1 LNKKKIL
8 KCFKLHFK
16 KDIKIGFFS
25 FFLALPIILFTSHLI
40 NFIIFFVFKIK
51 KLPNQLVIDY
61 LKSTYDKPFSFL
73 LATITIVIL
82 APFIEEVLF
91 RGFFQNFLKK
101 YLNVKT
107 SIILTSL
114 IFSIFHFSFYQ
125 KFSNISI
132 LSSIFILGSLLGF
145 IYEKQKS
152 LIAPI
157 TLHLTFNSFSIL
169 SLLIFKNFI

>member
-1 LNKKKIL
+1 ML
-8 KCFKLHFK
+8 
-16 KDIKIGFFS
+16 
-25 FFLALPIILFTSHLI
+25 
-40 NFIIFFVFKIK
+40 FFVFKIK

-61 LKSTYDKPFSFL
+61 LKSTYDNPFSFFL
-73 LATITIVIL
+73 VTITILIL

-107 SIILTSL
+107 SILLTSF
-114 IFSIFHFSFYQ
+114 IFSIFHFSTYQ

-132 LSSIFILGSLLGF
+132 LFSIFILGSLLGF
-145 IYEKQKS
+145 IYERQKS

-157 TLHLTFNSFSIL
+157 TLHLTFNSFTIL
-169 SLLIFKNFI
+169 GLLIFKNSI